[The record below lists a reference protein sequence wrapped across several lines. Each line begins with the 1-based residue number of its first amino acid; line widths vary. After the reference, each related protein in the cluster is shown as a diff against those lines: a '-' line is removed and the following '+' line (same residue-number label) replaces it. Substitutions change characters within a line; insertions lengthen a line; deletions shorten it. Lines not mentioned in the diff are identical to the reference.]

1 MIVALSKS
9 YNCARCGAAVPPCC
23 AFDRDIQDL
32 TIWIHVRKAIKVAVQ
47 GLSLLVV
54 LPFAAMAGFGRFSH
68 AFHALAQLFA
78 LVPGLIGDYIRVAFY
93 VLTLQECALRSRIS
107 FGSFFAHSSVVVSR
121 GVYIGAYCVLGS
133 CEIGEGTQIASH
145 VQILSGRHQH
155 HREADGYLQGAKEKH
170 FSQVF
175 IGEHCWIG
183 AAAVIMAD
191 VGPGTTVGAGA
202 IVTRALPAG
211 VVAVGNPARPRTTT
225 PCE

>member
-1 MIVALSKS
+1 VVRWCRHAAL
-9 YNCARCGAAVPPCC
+9 
-23 AFDRDIQDL
+23 DQDTQDL
-32 TIWIHVRKAIKVAVQ
+32 TVWIHLRKAIKVAAQ
-47 GLSLLVV
+47 GLSLLVA
-54 LPFAAMAGFGRFSH
+54 LPFAAVAGFGRFSH
-68 AFHALAQLFA
+68 SFHGFAQFLA
-78 LVPGLIGDYIRVAFY
+78 LVPGLIGDYVRVAFY
-93 VLTLQECALRSRIS
+93 VLTLQKCALGSRVS
-107 FGSFFAHSSVVVSR
+107 FGSFFAHSSAVVGT

-170 FSQVF
+170 FSQVI

-202 IVTRALPAG
+202 IVTRALPGG

-225 PCE
+225 SCE